1 MREKKSYLFNDHIN
15 IIIKSNNFIV
25 SFIQNEVYITH
36 IWTNKKE
43 KRQTVQ

>member
-1 MREKKSYLFNDHIN
+1 MRETKTHLFNDHIN